1 MNLLLGN
8 KHQPSSSCKEYFM
21 IKVHTLPAFSDNY
34 LWLFHSE
41 GSNDAYV
48 VDPGDATVVLE
59 ALKDLSLNLAGILIT
74 HHHADHTGGI
84 AQLLDTKSVP
94 VYGPNS
100 ANIPLISHPFKHGES
115 LELSPELRFEV
126 IEVPG
131 HTLDHIAWF
140 CPANGP
146 QKPLLFCGDTL
157 FAGGCGR
164 LFEGSAAQMH
174 QSLSLLAKLPENTA
188 IHCAHEYTMAN
199 LAFAQ
204 AVEPNNHSLTQR
216 VIDSQ
221 ALRDKGLP
229 TVPSTIGLELKTN
242 PFMRCNTESVKNSL
256 ETKLGRAINT
266 ADELLGA
273 VRTWKDSF

>member
-1 MNLLLGN
+1 MILLLGN
-8 KHQPSSSCKEYFM
+8 KHQPPSCKEFFM

-41 GSNDAYV
+41 GSSDAYV
-48 VDPGDATVVLE
+48 VDPGDGTVVQEALE
-59 ALKDLSLNLAGILIT
+59 ALSLNLAGILIT

-84 AQLLDTKSVP
+84 AQLLNNKAVP
-94 VYGPNS
+94 VYGPDS
-100 ANIPLISHPFKHGES
+100 ANIPLVSHPFKHGEI
-115 LELSPELRFEV
+115 LKLSPELFFEV

-140 CPANGP
+140 CPANGA
-146 QKPLLFCGDTL
+146 QRPLLFCGDTL

-174 QSLSLLAKLPENTA
+174 QSLALLAKLPENTA
-188 IHCAHEYTMAN
+188 VHCAHEYTLAN

-204 AVEPNNHSLTQR
+204 AVEPNNRSLNQR
-216 VIDSQ
+216 VIDAQ
-221 ALRDKGLP
+221 ALRDEGLP
-229 TVPSTIGLELKTN
+229 TVPSTIGLELETN
-242 PFMRCNTESVKNSL
+242 PFMRCNTKSVKKSL

-266 ADELLGA
+266 AHELLGA

>member
-8 KHQPSSSCKEYFM
+8 KHQPSSYCKEFFM
-21 IKVHTLPAFSDNY
+21 IKVHTLPAFTDNY

-41 GSNDAYV
+41 GSSDAYV
-48 VDPGDATVVLE
+48 VDPGDGGLVLE
-59 ALKDLSLNLAGILIT
+59 ALEKLSLNLAGILIT

-84 AQLLDTKSVP
+84 AQLLDFKAVP

-100 ANIPLISHPFKHGES
+100 TNIPLVSHPFKHGETLKLS
-115 LELSPELRFEV
+115 AELTFEV
-126 IEVPG
+126 LEVPG

-140 CPANGP
+140 CPAHGS
-146 QKPLLFCGDTL
+146 QQPLLFCGDTL

-174 QSLSLLAKLPENTA
+174 HSLSLLAELPENTA
-188 IHCAHEYTMAN
+188 IHCAHEYTLAN

-204 AVEPNNHSLTQR
+204 AVEPNNRSLKQR
-216 VIDSQ
+216 VIDAQ

-229 TVPSTIGLELKTN
+229 TVPSTMALELETN
-242 PFMRCNTESVKNSL
+242 PFMRCHTESVKNSL
-256 ETKLGRAINT
+256 EIKLGRAINT